1 MIFWIT
7 GRAGSGK
14 TTLAKKIAE
23 QIDGVVLDGDEV
35 RRENPDDFSP
45 EGRERNQRRIVAM
58 ALELWEHGVNVV
70 IACVSPDK
78 ALRRDLQSCLPECIE
93 IQMPFGTLWNGTQYE
108 E

>member
-14 TTLAKKIAE
+14 TTLAHKIAK
-23 QIDGVVLDGDEV
+23 QIDGVVIDGDDV
-35 RRENPDDFSP
+35 RKQFPDDFTD

-58 ALELWEHGVNVV
+58 ALKHNGNVV
-70 IACVSPDK
+70 IACVSYK
-78 ALRRDLQSCLPECIE
+78 RGLRKELQAMLPGCIE
-93 IQMPFGTLWNGTQYE
+93 IQLPFGTLWEDTEYE